1 MKRTFLTFF
10 IILLSGCSDA
20 IPSSYKVGDDNLKLS
35 LISGSD
41 VYLDQYQRL
50 WALIATGNQD
60 APFKAVPAANNI
72 CLEENIAYYPFS
84 SIEEMG
90 KYIAYGDVCRLKQTP
105 YQDIQISKNT
115 NSKLKVVLNHCP
127 GRLVFDEK
135 HDVCIKP
142 ED

>member
-1 MKRTFLTFF
+1 MKCAFLMIS

-20 IPSSYKVGDDNLKLS
+20 VPSSYKVGDDNLKLS

-50 WALIATGNQD
+50 WALIATGNED
-60 APFKAVPAANNI
+60 TPFKAVPAANNI
-72 CLEENIAYYPFS
+72 CLEENIDYYPFS

-105 YQDIQISKNT
+105 YQAIEISKSS
-115 NSKLKVVLNHCP
+115 NSKLKAVLNHCP
-127 GRLVFDEK
+127 EGLLFDDK
-135 HDVCIKP
+135 HDVCIKS
-142 ED
+142 